1 MSVREKIENQVT
13 EIKKSIFGL
22 DEIIKVYCLA
32 KVSDLTVLLL
42 GEHAIA
48 KSSLARDWSTTTGL
62 DFRIVT
68 SSEVDESLIAYID
81 PAVFRAKN
89 IVEMRPGE
97 LMLRDHVLIDEFF
110 LWNNKYRAKL
120 HQLLEE
126 KTYAGCKV
134 QTKTYTFATNPLT
147 EHYAGQIE
155 DRNLATEDRI
165 DIVIAMFQPKIIP
178 TQWMIKKFGDHGR
191 IEKSLER
198 KIVWEDYLQAR
209 KEVMKVRIPKDALV
223 WLTLF
228 SESLSCCKYC
238 TSKFDVSR
246 ARMKTYCGECNEKM
260 SLCSKV
266 ALSKPR
272 FLRATILLAKALV
285 WFDEREEIDRDDLF
299 TAIKYT
305 LPHRLV
311 FLQQEKSIFEAL
323 SEIDSLLQLFNDD
336 MDKWKNRQ
344 VFKRLDKI
352 ILGAREPNKPVYL
365 QEESNALQADVAE
378 NLPIKNYVTEA
389 LEAVQQA
396 VKKKYITILSK
407 KQLNNREDISKEL
420 DDSGLSP
427 YDKGEIL
434 EQLLSAN
441 VSLTFHWKV
450 NRRDKTQLRHL
461 VNALDQLHKEEGSLK
476 IRPPAALFK
485 SFLREIRF
493 DSDLL
498 SIKEGRHQIQIICSS
513 SKIKD
518 KLEKLLSG

>member
-1 MSVREKIENQVT
+1 MSIRDKIESQIN

-22 DEIIKVYCLA
+22 DETIKIYCLS
-32 KVSDLTVLLL
+32 KVGDLTVLLL

-165 DIVIAMFQPKIIP
+165 DIVISMFQPKIIP
-178 TQWMIKKFGDHGR
+178 TQWMIKKFGSHGR
-191 IEKSLER
+191 KEKPLEP
-198 KIVWEDYLQAR
+198 KIAWGDYLVAR
-209 KEVMKVRIPKDALV
+209 DEMMSIRIPKDALV

-238 TSKFDVSR
+238 ASKFDISR
-246 ARMKTYCGECNEKM
+246 ARMKTLCAECNEKQ
-260 SLCSKV
+260 SLCAKV

-272 FLRATILLAKALV
+272 FLRATVLLAKALV
-285 WFDEREEIDRDDLF
+285 WYDGREEIDRHDLF

-323 SEIDSLLQLFNDD
+323 AETDELLQLFNDN

-344 VFKRLDKI
+344 IFTRLDKI
-352 ILGAREPNKPVYL
+352 ILGAKAMKPAFL
-365 QEESNALQADVAE
+365 QEESNVLQADVAE
-378 NLPIKNYVTEA
+378 NLPIRNYITEA
-389 LEAVQQA
+389 LDAIQGA
-396 VKKKYITILSK
+396 VKRKYITMLGK
-407 KQLNNREDISKEL
+407 KQLSNRTDISKEL

-434 EQLLSAN
+434 DQLLSTN
-441 VSLTFHWKV
+441 ETLTFSMKV

-461 VNALDQLHKEEGSLK
+461 AEVLDQLHKEESKLK
-476 IRPPAALFK
+476 IRPPAALVK
-485 SFLREIRF
+485 SFQREIKF
-493 DSDLL
+493 DSDLV
-498 SIKEGRHQIQIICSS
+498 SIKEGRHKIQVICSS
-513 SKIKD
+513 PEIKI